1 MRQLLAALQDVWSSH
16 ISPLIAEL
24 VIAVLAAAIFAPAD
38 PSAASSTA
46 RPVGHRRMLANWAMR
61 LQQCLDR
68 VLA

>member
-24 VIAVLAAAIFAPAD
+24 VIAAAIFAPSD

-61 LQQCLDR
+61 LQECLDR